1 MQKPLH
7 LLLQH
12 QNGTTANDG
21 NVKSRDS
28 SCPLVVDVFPITHI
42 EWTLVWEHV
51 LAGPITKVS
60 GPPSTN
66 HSSLQFAVLYHTVDN
81 ESTRYYVRV
90 YYLVKELGSFEYKD
104 LVLPGTT
111 WIKSFALE
119 TDRIIFSR

>member
-1 MQKPLH
+1 MRKPLH
-7 LLLQH
+7 VLLQR

-21 NVKSRDS
+21 IVNSRDS
-28 SCPLVVDVFPITHI
+28 RCPLVTHLSLLTLI

-66 HSSLQFAVLYHTVDN
+66 RSSLQFAVLYHTVDD

-119 TDRIIFSR
+119 TNRIIFSR